1 MWFPSRVSIVFIIII
16 LQDINTFIQ
25 QRFIKMIKNDIYN
38 ATKNYIL
45 NKGSSFEISIHQR
58 ILVKMFH
65 GFSKQISTLKIIRN
79 VF

>member
-38 ATKNYIL
+38 ATK
-45 NKGSSFEISIHQR
+45 
-58 ILVKMFH
+58 
-65 GFSKQISTLKIIRN
+65 II
-79 VF
+79 F